1 MKLNKNI
8 NYIPRGGG
16 VVPRGSHKPEA
27 PVQFRPP
34 QHTKS
39 FTFIEVLSSIFIL
52 GILISVLIIVL
63 KPSTIFAYL
72 RDKKRLHDLN
82 LLEFSI
88 KSAYL
93 ENPELF
99 LSLATNTIY
108 ISLPDE
114 SPFCS
119 KWLSKLPPLPS
130 GWYYKCSNDPTNITS
145 GWLPLNLSKIGL
157 FSLKKL
163 PIDPINNEN
172 FYYSFVISNNG
183 FEITS
188 RLEKEIGPDSI
199 AGNDDGDNLYFYEV
213 GTDKKAMPQMAQRDP
228 YLVLYWSF
236 DEGSGFYAYDY
247 SGNQQ
252 TGVLRNFREVISDME
267 SLSNWYEPNY
277 YITLDSINKISG
289 NFSLK
294 LDLENNQPLP
304 NTTYTISYI
313 PPSPIDFSNAYD
325 VAYYLNYNTSTNYI
339 SSARL
344 IIYDQNNNY
353 RYWNIGVNRYWRL
366 YSYSLSY
373 YSGQTPIPPNLS
385 SIAKIEFQFKTGSSV
400 GPFYINLDLLAF
412 TKDTS
417 PRWVDGRVG
426 KAIEFDGIDDY
437 VYFYTTSSIF
447 MQFNNSNTSMT
458 SCFWLKRYRTL
469 IWEIPLR
476 RDPNEFWWVSI
487 SSSNNWI
494 YFYTAGST
502 AIRTDLPNVL
512 DRINIWYHLCV
523 VYDVNQSDGYRS
535 KIYLNGQLVARGNP
549 VRASGGT
556 YSSFSIGARTD
567 GALAFKGVID
577 EVKIYNK
584 ALTSDEILH
593 LYQSY

>member
-1 MKLNKNI
+1 M
-8 NYIPRGGG
+8 
-16 VVPRGSHKPEA
+16 
-27 PVQFRPP
+27 QFRPP

-39 FTFIEVLSSIFIL
+39 CTFIEVLSSIFIL

-188 RLEKEIGPDSI
+188 RLEKEIGSDSI

-502 AIRTDLPNVL
+502 
-512 DRINIWYHLCV
+512 
-523 VYDVNQSDGYRS
+523 
-535 KIYLNGQLVARGNP
+535 
-549 VRASGGT
+549 
-556 YSSFSIGARTD
+556 
-567 GALAFKGVID
+567 
-577 EVKIYNK
+577 
-584 ALTSDEILH
+584 
-593 LYQSY
+593 